1 MIYLY
6 VYYVL
11 FLRGMN
17 CLHVLA
23 SYSRENAHL
32 IFSCLLEFY
41 PKFPL
46 DVQDAQGNTGLF
58 KKKHL
63 DFNSKA
69 LFSTFIG
76 L

>member
-1 MIYLY
+1 
-6 VYYVL
+6 
-11 FLRGMN
+11 MN

-58 KKKHL
+58 KKKT
-63 DFNSKA
+63 S
-69 LFSTFIG
+69 
-76 L
+76 